1 MSYNFLLLEAFCK
14 SLCILKENKMRIEAE
29 QGAGP
34 AGAPLDLAAVLGSCL
49 GRFVDMSK
57 VMPDMERVAAEWI

>member
-1 MSYNFLLLEAFCK
+1 
-14 SLCILKENKMRIEAE
+14 MRIEAE

-57 VMPDMERVAAEWI
+57 VMPDMERVAAE